1 MVEPYLK
8 AIAHVAGT
16 YQRLSAQNDP
26 NLDSL
31 AKSMVN
37 QHLVEFQLQEE
48 DPLKQN
54 QVRSRRSGRSL

>member
-1 MVEPYLK
+1 MTRSPIAVHESNRI
-8 AIAHVAGT
+8 AIDA
-16 YQRLSAQNDP
+16 
-26 NLDSL
+26 L

-37 QHLVEFQLQEE
+37 QHLVKFQLQEE